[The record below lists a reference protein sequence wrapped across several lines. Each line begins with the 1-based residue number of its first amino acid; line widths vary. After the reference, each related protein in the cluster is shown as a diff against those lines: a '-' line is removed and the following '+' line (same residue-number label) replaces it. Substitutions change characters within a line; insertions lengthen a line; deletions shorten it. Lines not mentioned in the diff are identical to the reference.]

1 MATVAALKRLAGR
14 LNGLLG
20 REEEDGREEVITAG
34 DFRIDLTNH
43 RVQVRGQRVELTG
56 AEFDLLVFLVSHPKR
71 VITSRTLLAT
81 RYNERQVRQTE
92 VLPILLGL
100 RKKLEASGAST
111 HYIRIEP
118 WIFYRFDPAR

>member
-1 MATVAALKRLAGR
+1 MAVLKRLASR
-14 LNGLLG
+14 LHGLLG
-20 REEEDGREEVITAG
+20 REEEVGREEVITAG

-43 RVQVRGQRVELTG
+43 KVHVRGQQVELTG

-81 RYNERQVRQTE
+81 RYSERQVRQTE
-92 VLPILLGL
+92 VLPVLLAL
-100 RKKLEASGAST
+100 RKKIETNGASF
-111 HYIRIEP
+111 HYIKIEP

>member
-56 AEFDLLVFLVSHPKR
+56 AEFDLL
-71 VITSRTLLAT
+71 
-81 RYNERQVRQTE
+81 
-92 VLPILLGL
+92 PILLGL